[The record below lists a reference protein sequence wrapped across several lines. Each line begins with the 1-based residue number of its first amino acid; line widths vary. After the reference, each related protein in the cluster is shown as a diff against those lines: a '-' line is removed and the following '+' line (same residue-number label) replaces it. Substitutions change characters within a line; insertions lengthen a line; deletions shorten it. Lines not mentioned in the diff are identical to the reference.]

1 MTKMVMAVVP
11 RDEAHQVLEALVSAG
26 FTATFSESRGGVLR
40 QAQLT
45 FFTAVDEA
53 KLDQVLD
60 IIRDNCRIQVRLE
73 SERES
78 GGRSLGPVPVT
89 AELGGAVVFIWDLDR
104 FLTF

>member
-11 RDEAHQVLEALVSAG
+11 RDEANLVLEALVSAG

-45 FFTAVDEA
+45 FFTAVDES
-53 KLDQVLD
+53 KLDQVLA
-60 IIRDNCRIQVRLE
+60 IIRDNCRIQVKLE
-73 SERES
+73 SRQE
-78 GGRSLGPVPVT
+78 GGMRSLGPVPVT

-104 FLTF
+104 YLTF

>member
-11 RDEAHQVLEALVSAG
+11 RDEAHLVLEALVSAG

-45 FFTAVDEA
+45 FFIAVDEA
-53 KLDQVLD
+53 KLEQVLE
-60 IIRDNCRIQVRLE
+60 IIRENCRIQVKLE
-73 SERES
+73 SELAS

-104 FLTF
+104 YLTF